1 MRRLRGHPDSEEIPV
16 TSRVSAEQIAAARAY
31 PLPALV
37 GRDLRLMRVGRQQ
50 AACCPFHAERTPS
63 FFVWSDHYHCYG
75 CGAHGDPI
83 DYLMATRRIDFP
95 AAVVELTGQAPSS
108 TNVVPLLR
116 QFSLNSAARSAAPP
130 VSSRI
135 AELWAGADNP
145 RLAELYLWTRG
156 ISLRPKPLPEAI
168 RGHSA
173 VWCSETREMRPAML
187 AALTDAS
194 GAIRALQRVWCEA
207 RLDVTGGVPDK
218 GSRSIDLRAGK
229 KTLGH
234 MGSAAVRLA
243 EPRNVLGLAEG
254 VESALAAAQLF
265 SMPVWAVCGA
275 SRLGAIAIPEGVS
288 TITIYGDDGASGHD
302 AAMVAARKYQGA
314 GYRVDVEFPPAGC
327 DDWNTYLRE
336 KL

>member
-173 VWCSETREMRPAML
+173 VWCSETREKRPAVL

-194 GAIRALQRVWCEA
+194 GAVRALQGIWCES
-207 RLDVTGGVPDK
+207 RLDVTDGIPDK
-218 GSRSIDLRAGK
+218 GSRSVELKVGK
-229 KTLGH
+229 TTWGR

-243 EPRNVLGLAEG
+243 KPRNVLGLAEG
-254 VESALAAAQLF
+254 VESALSAAQLF
-265 SMPVWAVCGA
+265 SVPVWATCGA
-275 SRLGAIAIPEGVS
+275 SRLGSIAIPDGVQQV
-288 TITIYGDDGASGHD
+288 IIFGDSGPAGHD
-302 AAMVAARKYQGA
+302 EAMKARRTYQSK
-314 GYRVDVEFPPAGC
+314 GYRVGIEFPLPGC
-327 DDWNTYLRE
+327 DDWNDYLLE
-336 KL
+336 KF